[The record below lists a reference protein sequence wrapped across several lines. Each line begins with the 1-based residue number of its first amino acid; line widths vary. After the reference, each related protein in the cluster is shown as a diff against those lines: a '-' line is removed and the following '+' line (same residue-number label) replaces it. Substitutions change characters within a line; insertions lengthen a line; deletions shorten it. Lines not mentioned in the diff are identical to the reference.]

1 MENIKDFLEGADP
14 KKAADKKKKVEE
26 KPHQI
31 TREEEFPD
39 DKLYGALMD
48 QYKMMRH
55 SHSKSVNERMMRRQD
70 RKAASKILEK
80 AQKLGRK
87 GKVSQKAFLGGA
99 YL

>member
-14 KKAADKKKKVEE
+14 KKAAENKKKAEE
-26 KPHQI
+26 KPHKV

-39 DKLYGALMD
+39 DKLYIALMD
-48 QYKMMRH
+48 QYK
-55 SHSKSVNERMMRRQD
+55 MMRRQD
-70 RKAASKILEK
+70 RKAASKILDK
-80 AQKLGRK
+80 AQKLGKK